1 VKSFAGRE
9 RRSVVFVPGGKQI
22 PINLKMDPRGILTLD
37 ERTKACRTVISLLL
51 LDAEVIKHEKKK
63 KLTPQEELQERQQ
76 RNQLSAQRI

>member
-1 VKSFAGRE
+1 
-9 RRSVVFVPGGKQI
+9 
-22 PINLKMDPRGILTLD
+22 MDPRGILTLD